1 MELSS
6 NAYHNFNDHNNY
18 NFYDYG
24 KYNADHNKD
33 CQAAPDCLNN
43 EGLESKNQKLWF
55 FVINNYNFCSIFRRV
70 WSALNSS
77 KFAESN

>member
-43 EGLESKNQKLWF
+43 EGLESKNQKL
-55 FVINNYNFCSIFRRV
+55 
-70 WSALNSS
+70 
-77 KFAESN
+77 